1 MTVVD
6 KIVSRAANKV
16 QNATGYGL
24 EEIRSR
30 TKVIPVLQ
38 ARILL
43 VRLLRDK
50 DMTLQQ
56 IGVAINR
63 RHPAVCHLLEV
74 YRNEY
79 DTDPLFRKLANTVGL
94 F

>member
-16 QNATGYGL
+16 WNATGYGL
-24 EEIRSR
+24 EDIRSR
-30 TKVIPVLQ
+30 TRVIPVLQ
-38 ARILL
+38 ARMLL

-50 DMTLQQ
+50 DMPLQQ
-56 IGVAINR
+56 IGVVITRDYASVR
-63 RHPAVCHLLEV
+63 HLLEV

>member
-6 KIVSRAANKV
+6 KIVSRAASKV

-24 EEIRSR
+24 EEIRNQ

-38 ARILL
+38 ARILF

-50 DMTLQQ
+50 DVPLRQ
-56 IGVAINR
+56 IGVTINR
-63 RHPAVCHLLEV
+63 DYASVRHLLEV

-79 DTDPLFRKLANTVGL
+79 DTDSLFRKLANTVGL